1 MAKHSIRQS
10 TVIQGSGPG
19 SLSILKEGLSV
30 VMPGLDSWYRKEA
43 GISHSSSNAIP
54 DMRYVQDIPEKC
66 KLVDANLAEALN
78 VEFFAYPPAQG
89 ADFATK
95 RYSEH
100 ISASVFP
107 TWTIC
112 YNCRSLGRM
121 KKDEQRLPLC
131 ASCENKEGKKRRIVQ
146 VNFIIV
152 CEDGHIDEFPWSP
165 WVHKTLTP
173 RCDES
178 ALIMES
184 SGSGDLRGQRVT
196 CTKCNAKRTL
206 AGTNEASTGQEGA
219 DGDSD
224 SQQGTYLSNQLT
236 GGETKFLCAGSR
248 PWLDDHEVCQRPVRL
263 ILRNATNLYYSNQV
277 SSILI
282 PRFTEKQDDLDN
294 AIEKYYLQLDT
305 QRFMVGDD
313 FEELALFAE
322 FTIGLEFRSFKRSE
336 IAERLKQRFT
346 PIAPNQSADESIT
359 IQSLEVREWNA
370 LRTPIEHEVLR
381 IRTVGYSNEI
391 DGVVNIH
398 AVPTLTKTTTQTGFS
413 RLMPRLID
421 LANGKKLLSRN
432 WGGAKSR
439 WLPAVRYVGEGIFI
453 EFDQAKLQEWEQQ
466 PLFQSRIEKIESR
479 LIDKNRANPDAP
491 NTPRRVL
498 LHTLAH
504 LLIQQLVNDC
514 GYIAAALMERIYV
527 SNEMA
532 GILIYTAAAD
542 TDGTMGGLV
551 ELARPDSMKT
561 IFEKAVES
569 AQWCSNDPVCMELGK
584 AGQGIFGTNLAACHN
599 CCLLPETACQHFNQ
613 GLDRATLVG
622 DTTAETG
629 SKGFFA

>member
-1 MAKHSIRQS
+1 
-10 TVIQGSGPG
+10 
-19 SLSILKEGLSV
+19 
-30 VMPGLDSWYRKEA
+30 
-43 GISHSSSNAIP
+43 
-54 DMRYVQDIPEKC
+54 
-66 KLVDANLAEALN
+66 
-78 VEFFAYPPAQG
+78 
-89 ADFATK
+89 
-95 RYSEH
+95 
-100 ISASVFP
+100 
-107 TWTIC
+107 
-112 YNCRSLGRM
+112 
-121 KKDEQRLPLC
+121 
-131 ASCENKEGKKRRIVQ
+131 
-146 VNFIIV
+146 
-152 CEDGHIDEFPWSP
+152 
-165 WVHKTLTP
+165 
-173 RCDES
+173 
-178 ALIMES
+178 
-184 SGSGDLRGQRVT
+184 
-196 CTKCNAKRTL
+196 
-206 AGTNEASTGQEGA
+206 
-219 DGDSD
+219 
-224 SQQGTYLSNQLT
+224 
-236 GGETKFLCAGSR
+236 
-248 PWLDDHEVCQRPVRL
+248 
-263 ILRNATNLYYSNQV
+263 
-277 SSILI
+277 
-282 PRFTEKQDDLDN
+282 
-294 AIEKYYLQLDT
+294 
-305 QRFMVGDD
+305 
-313 FEELALFAE
+313 
-322 FTIGLEFRSFKRSE
+322 
-336 IAERLKQRFT
+336 
-346 PIAPNQSADESIT
+346 
-359 IQSLEVREWNA
+359 
-370 LRTPIEHEVLR
+370 
-381 IRTVGYSNEI
+381 
-391 DGVVNIH
+391 
-398 AVPTLTKTTTQTGFS
+398 
-413 RLMPRLID
+413 MPRLID